1 MSWQWARP
9 VLLDDLLFTSG
20 FRSNPLDTMY
30 SFFYLFI
37 LFYFFSSL
45 SPQVLDGM
53 LAQYGAVQSCEQGK
67 YAVD

>member
-1 MSWQWARP
+1 
-9 VLLDDLLFTSG
+9 
-20 FRSNPLDTMY
+20 MY
-30 SFFYLFI
+30 SFLFI
-37 LFYFFSSL
+37 HFIFFSSL

>member
-1 MSWQWARP
+1 
-9 VLLDDLLFTSG
+9 
-20 FRSNPLDTMY
+20 MY
-30 SFFYLFI
+30 SFLFIHFI
-37 LFYFFSSL
+37 LFYFSSL